1 MIFFCILG
9 RPKPSTMK
17 NFLKIT
23 TVFFLFCIHPMTAQ
37 EMKYYIEENGKLFL
51 TTKVTFEK
59 SIDHSKNVDV
69 YLEND
74 KGQIGIVYIRRR
86 DGKLDA
92 EQMKELKAFL
102 KAQSGI
108 SVNDNEY
115 IGIHYLS
122 AQPETDAIH
131 IGTHGYRE
139 RKTQRK
145 LLKIVPSKY
154 FHIYAAGGRNDKIT
168 AKDKKVLTKDENRF
182 IHKMFFP
189 VEMNYGNVVVVRPD
203 GTYKIYL
210 GEYNPDEIYKMA
222 EALKAMP

>member
-1 MIFFCILG
+1 
-9 RPKPSTMK
+9 
-17 NFLKIT
+17 
-23 TVFFLFCIHPMTAQ
+23 
-37 EMKYYIEENGKLFL
+37 MKYYIEENGKLL
-51 TTKVTFEK
+51 PTTKITFEK

-74 KGQIGIVYIRRR
+74 NGQIGVLYIRRR

-92 EQMKELKAFL
+92 EQMKELKTFL
-102 KAQSGI
+102 KTQSGM

-122 AQPETDAIH
+122 AQPETDINE
-131 IGTHGYRE
+131 GGKYGYLE
-139 RKTQRK
+139 RKAQRK

-154 FHIYAAGGRNDKIT
+154 FHIYATGGRNGKIT
-168 AKDKKVLTKDENRF
+168 AKDKEVLTKDENRF
-182 IHKMFFP
+182 IHKIFFP

-203 GTYKIYL
+203 GTYKVYL